1 LQRIAECLE
10 KLDEKPKAYD
20 YYLKARLY
28 GKAADLAQELGR
40 PREDILSLRIEEAKE
55 KGDFDG
61 AAKIAEGLEDKRL
74 VHGLKGH
81 GYKHR
86 KEYREAIPEFIE
98 AEEWT
103 EATEVLELGF
113 ARGDFTYSELYS
125 QWCNIIRAVAKSEK
139 ALSSAEKEELMRIV
153 RRVQEDPIWEDHI
166 PLPDMG
172 LVYEKCATF
181 VDAARYYE
189 SYINERWAQEGWLRV
204 KSAHCDYYK
213 QRRDFDKAE
222 RINLEIS
229 RRKRTWGFEGLE

>member
-1 LQRIAECLE
+1 MAECLE

-20 YYLKARLY
+20 YYLKARLH
-28 GKAADLAQELGR
+28 GKAAALAEELGR
-40 PREDILSLRIEEAKE
+40 PREEILSLKIEEARE
-55 KGDFDG
+55 KGDFNE
-61 AAKIAEGLEDKRL
+61 AMKLAETYGDEKM
-74 VHGLKGH
+74 VHLLKGH
-81 GYKHR
+81 LYKYR
-86 KEYREAIPEFIE
+86 KEYREAVPEFIE
-98 AEEWT
+98 AEEWR
-103 EATEVLELGF
+103 EAIEILDLGF
-113 ARGDFTYSELYS
+113 ARGDFMYPELYS
-125 QWCNIIRAVAKSEK
+125 QWCSIIRYVAKSEK
-139 ALSSAEKEELMRIV
+139 ALSSAEKEEIMRVV

-213 QRRDFDKAE
+213 QRHDFDKVE

-229 RRKRTWGFEGLE
+229 RRKRTWGFE